1 MRDDE
6 LEFDKSGDELLMSKV
21 SRTDE
26 QSIFWWSIVD
36 LGNLKEAHSSNC
48 CCSYCTVSIF
58 QSSNGQTAGNLLKLI
73 GAKVVTRT
81 KPN

>member
-26 QSIFWWSIVD
+26 QSIF
-36 LGNLKEAHSSNC
+36 
-48 CCSYCTVSIF
+48 
-58 QSSNGQTAGNLLKLI
+58 
-73 GAKVVTRT
+73 
-81 KPN
+81 